1 MRNTY
6 KRVGEIQNGRNYA
19 PVRAAIVQYDGVEK
33 SSVGFCAVGGEN
45 AKQDLWIG
53 TKM

>member
-6 KRVGEIQNGRNYA
+6 NRVGEIQNGRNYA

-33 SSVGFCAVGGEN
+33 ISVGSCVVGGEN